1 MFDQIGSLT
10 TQGLD
15 VHALAQAMEIHDL
28 DVALVTYAEN
38 VFYVSAYPVLPSSG
52 NPILHSLRNVLPYTV
67 VVERSGRRH
76 LVCWGFSLQDVEIDV
91 DNVVVFDGPHEA
103 VVALDTLVS
112 GILSSVEVSRPKR
125 IGVET
130 TAPIELVRRLEGLDS
145 TAEVVTTV
153 DTLVGSLR
161 RRKSD
166 KEIELLRRSVQ
177 IAEEAIER
185 VLAEL
190 KVGYSRLDAIRLA
203 KSTVLELG
211 GDGVGHVTMSF
222 GHANPEIAIDER
234 LREGD
239 LVVVDVGAKLD
250 GYTSDARRYAYIGK
264 VPEEVI
270 TTHAKMVDVVADVAA
285 HMKPGVTFAELM
297 KIGRDGIERVGLTG
311 LARFNHVGHG
321 IGLETEEE
329 WIDENP
335 LQMIEE
341 NMVVAI
347 ELYTMVDS
355 YGQIGDEET
364 YVIRADGP
372 ELLSLLPTHVREVL

>member
-1 MFDQIGSLT
+1 MFEQIGSLT

-15 VHALAQAMEIHDL
+15 VRALAEAMERQDL
-28 DVALVTYAEN
+28 DVAVVTYPEN
-38 VFYVSAYPVLPSSG
+38 VFYVSGYPVLPTSG
-52 NPILHSLRNVLPYTV
+52 NPILHSLRNLLPYSV
-67 VVERSGRRH
+67 VVERSGTRH
-76 LVCWGFSLQDVEIDV
+76 LVCWGFSLLDVKIDVEDV
-91 DNVVVFDGPHEA
+91 VFFDGPRDAAEA
-103 VVALDTLVS
+103 FDTLVQ
-112 GILSSVEVSRPKR
+112 GILSSEDGAAKKR

-130 TAPIELVRRLEGLDS
+130 VAPIELVRRLERLHPN
-145 TAEVVTTV
+145 AEIVTTL
-153 DTLVGSLR
+153 DTLLGSLR
-161 RRKSD
+161 RRKSEG
-166 KEIELLRRSVQ
+166 EIELLRRSVQ
-177 IAEEAIER
+177 IAEAAIER
-185 VLAEL
+185 VMSQL

-211 GDGVGHVTMSF
+211 GDGVGHVTMTF

-239 LVVVDVGAKLD
+239 LVAVDVGAKLD
-250 GYTSDARRYAYIGK
+250 GYTSDAYIGK

-270 TTHAKMVDVVADVAA
+270 TAHAKMVDVVADVAA
-285 HMKPGVTFAELM
+285 HMKPGVSFAELM
-297 KIGRDGIERVGLTG
+297 QIGRDGFEREGIKG

-329 WIDENP
+329 WIDDNP
-335 LQMIEE
+335 LQKIEE

-347 ELYTMVDS
+347 ELYTMADP

-364 YVIRADGP
+364 YVIRSDGP